1 VLGEGGLAW
10 LTILDRDDQEEDEE
24 ERKKEKKR
32 KKRDFCR
39 AAACSSLLAETAS
52 DGHRTS

>member
-39 AAACSSLLAETAS
+39 AAACASLLAETAS